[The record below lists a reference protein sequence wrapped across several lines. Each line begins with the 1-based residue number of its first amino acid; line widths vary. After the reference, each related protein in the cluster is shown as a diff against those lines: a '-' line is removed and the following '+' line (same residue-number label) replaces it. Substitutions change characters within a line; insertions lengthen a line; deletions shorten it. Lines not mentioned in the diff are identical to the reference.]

1 MGTPKREQTDGRKRR
16 WQQHNA
22 DRRQAVIE
30 AALTVL
36 ARDLEPGAELS
47 VQLIADEASV
57 HRTVLYRYFEDRTD
71 LDVAIQQEI
80 CNRAGELLL
89 AAVTLEGTPR
99 EIVHRIIAAYVGWGA
114 DNVAL
119 MRFAERDIPGA
130 ASKPLD
136 VAIGQI
142 AEQIELVI
150 GGFLAILD
158 AEVDDDDRNA
168 LTPYVFLLVGGVIAA
183 VRSWSSR
190 EELLPPA
197 PVFTRLLADVT
208 WLQIEGLAASRRI
221 EVPDLPVEQLLNF
234 KEA

>member
-1 MGTPKREQTDGRKRR
+1 MGTPKRDQTDGRKRR

-22 DRRQAVIE
+22 DRRQAVID

-47 VQLIADEASV
+47 VQQIADEASV

-80 CNRAGELLL
+80 CNRAGALLL

-99 EIVHRIIAAYVGWGA
+99 DIVHRIIDAYVGWGA

-158 AEVDDDDRNA
+158 AEVDDDDRDA
-168 LTPYVFLLVGGVIAA
+168 LTPYVHLLVGGVIAA

-190 EELLPPA
+190 ERLLPPA

>member
-47 VQLIADEASV
+47 VQQIADEASV

-80 CNRAGELLL
+80 CSRAGELLL

-99 EIVHRIIAAYVGWGA
+99 QIVERIIAAYVGWGA

-119 MRFAERDIPGA
+119 MRFAERDIAGA

-136 VAIGQI
+136 DAIGQI

-190 EELLPPA
+190 DELVPPA
-197 PVFTRLLADVT
+197 PAFTRLLADVT

>member
-1 MGTPKREQTDGRKRR
+1 MATRRDSTDGRKRR

-22 DRRQAVIE
+22 DRRQAVID

-36 ARDLEPGAELS
+36 ARLEPGAELS
-47 VQLIADEASV
+47 VQQIADEASV

-80 CNRAGELLL
+80 CTRAGELLL

-99 EIVHRIIAAYVGWGA
+99 EIVHRIIDAYVGWGV
-114 DNVAL
+114 DNLQL

-150 GGFLAILD
+150 GGFLALLD
-158 AEVDDDDRNA
+158 AEVGDDDRDA
-168 LTPYVFLLVGGVIAA
+168 LTPYVFLLVGGVMAA
-183 VRSWSSR
+183 VRSWSGR
-190 EELLPPA
+190 AELRPDVPQ
-197 PVFTRLLADVT
+197 FTRLLADVT
-208 WLQIEGLAASRRI
+208 WLQIEGLAASRKI
-221 EVPDLPVEQLLNF
+221 EVPDLPVEQLLNL